1 MHAQST
7 APRSSRRTAIVLW
20 SIQGLLALVFGF
32 AGSMKLVMPIDML
45 VAQMPL
51 PLPGAFVQFI
61 GCCEVLGALGL
72 ILPGLLGIRPSLT
85 PLAAAGLTIIMT
97 GATLI
102 TLLGGMGAAAL
113 LPLILGLLAACVAY
127 GRWQAAPQQ
136 RSARRSVPQPAS

>member
-1 MHAQST
+1 MFAKST
-7 APRSSRRTAIVLW
+7 AARSSRRTASVLW
-20 SIQGLLALVFGF
+20 TIQGLLAAVFGL
-32 AGSMKLVMPIDML
+32 AGVMKLVTPIDVL
-45 VAQMPL
+45 LAQMPL